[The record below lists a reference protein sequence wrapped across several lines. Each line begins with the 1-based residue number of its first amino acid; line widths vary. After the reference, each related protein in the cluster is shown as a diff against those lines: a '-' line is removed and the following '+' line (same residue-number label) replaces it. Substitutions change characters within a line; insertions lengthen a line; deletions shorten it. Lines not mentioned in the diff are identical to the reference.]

1 MLATAMRAATAFSRP
16 PIAPFDAREIS
27 TALADLDRIGLVVS
41 LEPNATIFFETG
53 AANSYFKVVSG
64 VVRGCKLLSDGRRLI
79 SDFYLPGDFFGLTD
93 DGEHLWSAEAV
104 TFVSFVRWSKRSV
117 EALAEW
123 KPALVKCLRSM
134 VNDDIASAREHMLLL
149 GRKDAIER
157 VASFLLMMADRGED
171 PERVSLPMT
180 RLDIADYL
188 GLTVETVSRTL
199 ALLRSRSLIRVHES
213 HEVAFLNRGAI
224 EELANA
230 A

>member
-1 MLATAMRAATAFSRP
+1 MLATAMRAATAFNRL
-16 PIAPFDAREIS
+16 PIAPFDAREMS
-27 TALADLDRIGLVVS
+27 TAIAALDRIGLVIS

-53 AANSYFKVVSG
+53 VANSYFKVFSG

-79 SDFYLPGDFFGLTD
+79 SDFYLAGDFFGLTD

-104 TFVSFVRWSKRSV
+104 TSVTFVRWTKRSV
-117 EALAEW
+117 DALAEW
-123 KPALVKCLRSM
+123 KPVFGKCLRSM
-134 VNDDIASAREHMLLL
+134 VSDDIASAREHMLLL

-157 VASFLLMMADRGED
+157 IASFLLMMADRGED

-199 ALLRSRSLIRVHES
+199 GLLKSRRLIRLHES
-213 HEVAFLNRGAI
+213 HEVIFLNRDAI
-224 EELANA
+224 EDLANA
-230 A
+230 T